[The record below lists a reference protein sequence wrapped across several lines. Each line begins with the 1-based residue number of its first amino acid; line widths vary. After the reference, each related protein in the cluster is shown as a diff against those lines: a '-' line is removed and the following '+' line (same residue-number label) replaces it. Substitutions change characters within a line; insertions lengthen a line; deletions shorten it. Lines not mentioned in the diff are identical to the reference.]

1 MKPSHVMAAT
11 LSLLCAAGVARA
23 ELVVYKTIER
33 TTSVGFGTKTRL
45 KTKAFLAM
53 DWTTSEIMT
62 ISTFREDG
70 IDYFTIDSP
79 SDLVEYNVIT
89 KANSR
94 HITTYTYVTRYSER
108 TSGDAFTELSDF
120 IKGRDVL
127 LSISPWQQI
136 IYPKGFTGAPRGVTR
151 SSNGATAFEGRTT
164 YLFDK
169 NLTYTS
175 NINDIGLQELID
187 SLRDYFLANGYVE
200 RPVSTL

>member
-1 MKPSHVMAAT
+1 MRAFRVLTAT
-11 LSLLCAAGVARA
+11 LSLVCAAGVSRA
-23 ELVVYKTIER
+23 ELVVYKAIER
-33 TTSVGFGTKTRL
+33 TTSVGFGSKTRL
-45 KTKAFLAM
+45 KTKAFWAM
-53 DWTTSEIMT
+53 DWTTAEIMT
-62 ISTFREDG
+62 ITTFREDG

-94 HITTYTYVTRYSER
+94 HITTYTYLTRYREQ
-108 TSGDAFTELSDF
+108 TLGDTFTELSDF

-136 IYPKGFTGAPRGVTR
+136 IYPKGFSGKPRGVTR

-175 NINDIGLQELID
+175 NINDIGLQELIG
-187 SLRDYFLANGYVE
+187 SLRDYFLANGYIE
-200 RPVSTL
+200 RPVPTL